1 MAKKKAAPRNG
12 HTGPR
17 MFIDRELDAEPNDEP
32 NTTSDTEA
40 SESLIRHPEF
50 FFDNTLVAIQVEKTL
65 FNVHKYQLSKSKVF
79 SDRFKRSKADDGEPK
94 EGSSPEHPIKLGDI
108 SASDFTSLMRVL
120 YASYF
125 SSNQPALEAN
135 LIIPAFRLA
144 HIFDFSDL
152 YAFLLPLAEE
162 NLDDADKIVFAREL
176 EITKWLVPSH
186 VRLCKREKPLTTQE
200 AKKIGV
206 ESVLL
211 ISRMREQHRCQSPRL
226 SLTIGKYYC
235 DNCAG
240 VTYEPVG
247 GYKCWGCATHTNVGL
262 LCNGTGHTR
271 VPVVDDDAIEAG
283 VKKWVKDGFPPLH
296 TPLGLIAHPSSIG
309 GTPVRHTDF
318 PIPIFPSLV
327 VSLQNPSEVVG
338 PKCSRSV
345 NEVTISVLFKLLEHF
360 GLTNSGGFRRVA
372 SYLPAALARSQTF
385 TSHVSPSAILLM
397 SNNIITPVDGSSG
410 SAADSKAP
418 IPKSKPAVKRHSEF
432 FFDNTLVAIQVED
445 TLFNVHKYQLLKSE
459 TFSDMFKAPK
469 AEDGEPEEGSSP
481 ECPIIMDGVNT
492 SDFVALLKVLYARNP
507 IIFPSHFSTH
517 QPEPEAS
524 LIIPAFRLANMWNF
538 ADLRTFLLPL
548 AEKHLSDI
556 DKILFARE
564 FDIKDWL
571 APVHIRLCERQE
583 KLTTEEAR
591 KLGVDS
597 ILLVARLGAQG
608 STKPVLNPGA
618 VRDVHV
624 LATCIMMAL
633 EASW

>member
-1 MAKKKAAPRNG
+1 MAKKKAVARNG

-17 MFIDRELDAEPNDEP
+17 MFIDRELDAKPNDEP

-65 FNVHKYQLSKSKVF
+65 SNVHKYQLSKSKVF
-79 SDRFKRSKADDGEPK
+79 SDRFKRSKADDGEPE

-108 SASDFTSLMRVL
+108 SASDFASLMRVL

-162 NLDDADKIVFAREL
+162 NLDDANKIVFAREL

-247 GYKCWGCATHTNVGL
+247 GYKCWGCATHTNAGL

-283 VKKWVKDGFPPLH
+283 VKKWVKDGC
-296 TPLGLIAHPSSIG
+296 T
-309 GTPVRHTDF
+309 
-318 PIPIFPSLV
+318 
-327 VSLQNPSEVVG
+327 
-338 PKCSRSV
+338 
-345 NEVTISVLFKLLEHF
+345 
-360 GLTNSGGFRRVA
+360 
-372 SYLPAALARSQTF
+372 
-385 TSHVSPSAILLM
+385 
-397 SNNIITPVDGSSG
+397 
-410 SAADSKAP
+410 
-418 IPKSKPAVKRHSEF
+418 
-432 FFDNTLVAIQVED
+432 
-445 TLFNVHKYQLLKSE
+445 
-459 TFSDMFKAPK
+459 
-469 AEDGEPEEGSSP
+469 
-481 ECPIIMDGVNT
+481 
-492 SDFVALLKVLYARNP
+492 
-507 IIFPSHFSTH
+507 
-517 QPEPEAS
+517 
-524 LIIPAFRLANMWNF
+524 
-538 ADLRTFLLPL
+538 
-548 AEKHLSDI
+548 
-556 DKILFARE
+556 
-564 FDIKDWL
+564 IKDL
-571 APVHIRLCERQE
+571 
-583 KLTTEEAR
+583 
-591 KLGVDS
+591 D
-597 ILLVARLGAQG
+597 
-608 STKPVLNPGA
+608 
-618 VRDVHV
+618 
-624 LATCIMMAL
+624 
-633 EASW
+633 